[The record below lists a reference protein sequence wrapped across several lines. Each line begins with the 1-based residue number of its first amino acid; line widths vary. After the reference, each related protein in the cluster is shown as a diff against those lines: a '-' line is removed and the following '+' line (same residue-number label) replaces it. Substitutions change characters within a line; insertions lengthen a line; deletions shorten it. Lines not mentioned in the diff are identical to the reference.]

1 MDNTQHIS
9 DSGGPSCAPSPRR
22 KTVLVVDDEPSFRDL
37 VAAILSKAGYHV
49 DGVVDGSEA
58 MGFASKNQIDLIITD
73 IVMPNREGIETIQYF
88 SKLVPKVPIVAVS
101 GNSRYLRSAKAL
113 GAVATLEK
121 TAIFQDL
128 LHTVQSLIGE

>member
-1 MDNTQHIS
+1 
-9 DSGGPSCAPSPRR
+9 
-22 KTVLVVDDEPSFRDL
+22 L

-58 MGFASKNQIDLIITD
+58 IGFASKNEIDLIITD

-88 SKLVPKVPIVAVS
+88 SKLVPRVPIVSVS

-128 LHTVQSLIGE
+128 LHTVQSVIGE